1 MNIQGN
7 TVNIQ
12 YATLLTLIYNSYNIA
27 PGKIENKPKW
37 LDDQH
42 YDILGKAST
51 GDVSP
56 IPGMGSSVDIDDV
69 WEMTRSLLADRFKLA
84 THTDLHPSDV
94 YALLTAN
101 PKMKKADPSNHPSCH
116 EGPGPDGKDPR
127 IDTPLRSRLI
137 SCQNMT
143 MSQLTT
149 ELSSLASGYLPAPV
163 IDATGL
169 DGAYDFTLSFSKQVD
184 LNKPLPTPSNGDA
197 SAAASDPSLGAIS
210 LFDAMQKQLGLKLQK
225 RDKVPMPTLVIDHIE
240 QKPTEN

>member
-1 MNIQGN
+1 
-7 TVNIQ
+7 
-12 YATLLTLIYNSYNIA
+12 
-27 PGKIENKPKW
+27 
-37 LDDQH
+37 
-42 YDILGKAST
+42 
-51 GDVSP
+51 
-56 IPGMGSSVDIDDV
+56 
-69 WEMTRSLLADRFKLA
+69 
-84 THTDLHPSDV
+84 
-94 YALLTAN
+94 
-101 PKMKKADPSNHPSCH
+101 MKKADPSNHPSCH